1 MEKTMPGVALFKS
14 WWSVFRHP
22 WTPVFREELDHKSN
36 IRTLIGVTAAALL
49 GLGLSWLVH
58 LLSGQLAQQYMG
70 ITSIW
75 VDAGTQPPFSSW
87 SLIALVGVILGFYDF
102 EIVLFIFARLL
113 GGKGSFGAQAYVQSL
128 FYAPLAVFQQVL
140 AVIPIVGRPL
150 FFLFAIYS
158 LVPTT
163 SSLKAAHGYSTWRA
177 IITWL
182 MPILLNI
189 LVVFVMVMIFIANA
203 DR

>member
-1 MEKTMPGVALFKS
+1 MPSVALFKS
-14 WWSVFRHP
+14 WWRVLRHP
-22 WTPVFREELDHKSN
+22 WTPVFREELDHKTN
-36 IRTLIGVTAAALL
+36 IRTLMGVTVATLL

-58 LLSGQLAQQYMG
+58 LLSGQSAQQYMG

-75 VDAGTQPPFSSW
+75 VDAGTQPPLGSW

-113 GGKGSFGAQAYVQSL
+113 GGKGSFGAQAYLQSL
-128 FYAPLAVFQQVL
+128 FYAPLAIIQQVF

-150 FFLFAIYS
+150 FILLAVYS

-163 SSLKAAHGYSTWRA
+163 SSLRTAHGYSTWRA
-177 IITWL
+177 VITWL

-189 LVVFVMVMIFIANA
+189 LVVFVIVMILIANE